1 MLPYIIGAAV
11 GSVLTLTA
19 SWLRREWHT
28 VRPLIDEAYF
38 LDGRLVHVIGV
49 ELSGPFNP
57 DFNYITIQSGERI
70 PWSYWKR
77 RARLAAQEPGRLL
90 SIAREESA

>member
-19 SWLRREWHT
+19 SWLRREWRT
-28 VRPLIDEAYF
+28 VRPLIGDAYF

-49 ELSGPFNP
+49 QLPGAVGCNC
-57 DFNYITIQSGERI
+57 ITIDSRQRI

-77 RARLAAQEPGRLL
+77 RARPAAQEPGRLL